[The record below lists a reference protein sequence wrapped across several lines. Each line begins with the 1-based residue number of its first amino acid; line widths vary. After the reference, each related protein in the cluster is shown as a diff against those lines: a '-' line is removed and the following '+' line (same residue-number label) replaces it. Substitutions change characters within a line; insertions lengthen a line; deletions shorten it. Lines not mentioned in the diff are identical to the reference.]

1 MMKKFNLLITE
12 SERERILGLHKKEK
26 KNIFI
31 NEQVPGT
38 IEKKQFPV
46 QNLGDL
52 FDLGKY
58 QSEKVKQTILS
69 LKPQIDTFIKN
80 SDSRNFIVNITAGES
95 QVTNP
100 KGFEVKGSLALARAN
115 EVKKYFEEI
124 FPDLIKSGVLRIDS
138 PSDVKDV
145 TIGQTDYVKGDQ
157 LKPEKLELYKKEQ
170 YVKFSIV
177 GQGAKI
183 TPVEDKRGFCRKTRD
198 DASGSYL
205 PASKDFTSIKELNFD
220 EGEGP
225 FFISLETWTMPDILY
240 FEYNGKIL
248 PDAKNIGFR
257 GDDAD
262 WTRLLVGTSLRIKYG
277 DGGSL
282 PPQYTNTTYQPIDIN
297 NKQFYSALDDCRK
310 WGMKKSFINV
320 FGPGQE
326 FENEEFLSILEK
338 FDSDGNKKS
347 MIKSLGDGF
356 KWGYLTSPI
365 LGSYYRNI
373 PANKVEGVNSM
384 KIINVAPK
392 GGTAWNFA
400 FRCNET

>member
-12 SERERILGLHKKEK
+12 SERERILGLHNRSR

-38 IEKKQFPV
+38 VEKKEFPM

-69 LKPQIDTFIKN
+69 LKPQIESFIKN
-80 SDSRNFIVNITAGES
+80 SDSRTFSVNITAGES

-124 FPDLIKSGVLRIDS
+124 FPDLIKSGVLKINS

-145 TIGQTDYVKGDQ
+145 VIGKTDYVKGDQ

-170 YVKFSIV
+170 YVNFSII
-177 GQGAKI
+177 GEGAKI
-183 TPVEDKRGFCRKTRD
+183 NPVEDKRAFCRKTRD
-198 DASGSYL
+198 DGDGTYL
-205 PASKDFTSIKELNFD
+205 PSSQDFTTTKVLNFD

-225 FFISLETWTMPDILY
+225 FFIQMDTFTMPDILY
-240 FEYNGKIL
+240 FEYDGKIL

-257 GDDAD
+257 GDDVD
-262 WTRLLVGTSLRIKYG
+262 WTRLLVGTALRIKYG
-277 DGGSL
+277 DGGTL
-282 PPQYTNTTYQPIDIN
+282 PPQYTNTTYQPVDIN
-297 NKQFYSALDDCRK
+297 NKRFYGVLDECRS

-326 FENEEFLSILEK
+326 FENTRLLSIFEK
-338 FDSDGNKKS
+338 FDNDGDKKS
-347 MIKSLGDGF
+347 LIKSLGSEF

-365 LGSYYRNI
+365 LPQTPKNI
-373 PANKVEGVNSM
+373 PANKVAGVNTM
-384 KIINVAPK
+384 KIINVAPN
-392 GGTAWNFA
+392 GGTAWQMGLT
-400 FRCNET
+400 CSEI